1 MTDSRRPDGSYG
13 PEYGPLPPEHE
24 YAMYRHLSSRRR
36 APWPLQHGD
45 GDYPGRILEQ
55 RLRREPFGLSR
66 HPLQPYA
73 PFRIRHANGGGGPR
87 HRREDPGLTDEE
99 FREAMDQLRKQEY
112 RPSNPQKKR
121 HHWTGSARAG
131 APPAVTE
138 EEKACTICLET
149 FLVEEQVVVTPCNHM
164 FHQGCIAPWVKSHG
178 TCPVCRSALCERR
191 NAVTGNINSSRRN
204 AVTGNINSSS
214 SNGEDGEVDLD
225 LVAMMRA
232 MEEAFSRFRLSD
244 FMSYHH

>member
-1 MTDSRRPDGSYG
+1 MKDRRRPDGSYG

-73 PFRIRHANGGGGPR
+73 PFRIRHANGGGSSSVTANPR

-121 HHWTGSARAG
+121 HNRTRSARAE

-149 FLVEEQVVVTPCNHM
+149 FLAGEQVVVTPCNHT
-164 FHQGCIAPWVKSHG
+164 FHQGCITPWVKGHG

-191 NAVTGNINSSRRN
+191 NAVTGNINSSN
-204 AVTGNINSSS
+204 D
-214 SNGEDGEVDLD
+214 GEDGALDLD
-225 LVAMMRA
+225 LLAMMRA
-232 MEEAFSRFRLSD
+232 MEEAFSRVRLSN
-244 FMSYHH
+244 FMSYNH

>member
-1 MTDSRRPDGSYG
+1 MTDGRRPDGSYG

-24 YAMYRHLSSRRR
+24 YAMYRHLSSRRGV
-36 APWPLQHGD
+36 PWPLHHGD

-66 HPLQPYA
+66 HPLHPYA
-73 PFRIRHANGGGGPR
+73 QFRIRYANGDSGTSMTTNPR

-121 HHWTGSARAG
+121 HHRNRSARAEE
-131 APPAVTE
+131 PPAVT

-149 FLVEEQVVVTPCNHM
+149 FLAGEQVVVTPCNHI
-164 FHQGCIAPWVKSHG
+164 FHQGCIAPWVKGHG
-178 TCPVCRSALCERR
+178 TCPMCRSGLCRRR
-191 NAVTGNINSSRRN
+191 NAVPGSIN
-204 AVTGNINSSS
+204 S
-214 SNGEDGEVDLD
+214 SNGEGEYGEVDLD

-232 MEEAFSRFRLSD
+232 MEEAFSRVRLSD